1 MELSYLIQLA
11 NHSGG
16 ILYVLLG
23 LGAVVLT
30 VVAERTWVLRTL
42 TRRGEALTQALAA
55 LATGDRTGLRGVQQA
70 LAPSLH
76 GGLIE
81 ATLACGTVP
90 AAQLGQRL
98 EEVILRH
105 APLLDRRLWLL
116 DTSVTLAP
124 LLGLLGTI
132 IAMFHVFSALVD
144 PNAPPTQVTGGVAEA
159 LIATAAGLLIAVVGL
174 VFFNAL
180 GERVRLVLHQL
191 ETQKVILVNRFAADP
206 RSVSVAAG
214 GPR

>member
-11 NHSGG
+11 DHSGG
-16 ILYVLLG
+16 ILYVLVG

-30 VVAERTWVLRTL
+30 VVAERTWVLRSL
-42 TRRGEALTQALAA
+42 TRRGEALTEALGDLSAGD
-55 LATGDRTGLRGVQQA
+55 LARLRGVQRTLA
-70 LAPSLH
+70 LGLH

-81 ATLACGTVP
+81 ATLACGAVP
-90 AAQLGQRL
+90 ADQLGQRL

-132 IAMFHVFSALVD
+132 IGMFNVFSALVD

-174 VFFNAL
+174 VFFNAI
-180 GERVRLVLHQL
+180 GERVRLVVHQL
-191 ETQKVILVNRFAADP
+191 ETQKVILVNRFAA
-206 RSVSVAAG
+206 G
-214 GPR
+214 GPL